1 MATRGDAE
9 IIEVLNSVLTNELT
23 TINQYFLHSRMQRNW
38 GYRRIAEHYYH
49 ESIDEMKHADKL
61 IERILYLGG
70 LPNLQRLHTLRI
82 GETVPEQL
90 EIDRTGEVDA
100 VDLLR
105 RGIVL
110 GRERGDV
117 GSAVLLED
125 ILVSEE
131 EHIDWLDAQLELI
144 SQLGAAH
151 YLSQQIH
158 EDD

>member
-1 MATRGDAE
+1 MVTRGDAE

-61 IERILYLGG
+61 IERVLYLGG

-90 EIDRTGEVDA
+90 EIDRNGEVDA

-105 RGIVL
+105 RGIAL

-144 SQLGAAH
+144 SQLGAAN

>member
-1 MATRGDAE
+1 MATRGDT
-9 IIEVLNSVLTNELT
+9 EVVELLNSVLTNELT

-38 GYRRIAEHYYH
+38 GYHRIAEHYYH
-49 ESIDEMKHADKL
+49 ESIDEMKHADRL
-61 IERILYLGG
+61 IERVLYLGG

-90 EIDRTGEVDA
+90 EVDRSGEFEA

-105 RGIVL
+105 RGVAL
-110 GRERGDV
+110 ARERGDV

-158 EDD
+158 KED

>member
-1 MATRGDAE
+1 MVTRGDVE
-9 IIEVLNSVLTNELT
+9 IIEILNSVLTNELT

-38 GYRRIAEHYYH
+38 GYRRIAEHYYR
-49 ESIDEMKHADKL
+49 ESIDEMKHADQL
-61 IERILYLGG
+61 IERVLYLGG

-90 EIDRTGEVDA
+90 EVDRSGEFEA

-105 RGIVL
+105 RGVAL
-110 GRERGDV
+110 CRERGDV
-117 GSAVLLED
+117 GSAVLLER

-151 YLSQQIH
+151 YLAQQIH
-158 EDD
+158 EE